1 MVRRIFKSSNLSVN
15 EGKLPKGKSVNS
27 FIPYDMKKYFKLPTY
42 TESDAVFA
50 YHFYRLLQRSKNVS
64 LIYNSE
70 TDDFGS
76 GEKSRFITQLLSEY
90 DGEIKEYIYKGEN
103 LEEQNPNQIII
114 ENKGLEDEIA
124 LWGKK
129 GVSPSALNKYNN
141 CSLQFYYHYL
151 AKIRIYDEV
160 DEYVDASI
168 MGSAIHDALDLNYPL
183 GVLTE
188 KYISDQTDVIIKHIE
203 KAFIQLLSNQA
214 MKEGK
219 NYLSLEIAKKLT
231 KDFLKLEKQLIQ
243 STKNMNQE
251 IRIISKEEILSHQ
264 LTVEGINF
272 NLTGKADRIDFDGDI
287 LRIIDYK
294 TGSVEENEVTFAE
307 FDELIENPKKSKAF
321 QLMMYTYMYL
331 KMNSNYIGLDVI
343 AGNFSFKNLKAGLIK
358 VSKKITGK
366 KKEIVN
372 IDANLLDE
380 FESQLEIILNM
391 IINNNFEQ
399 TTDIKNCQWCDYKS
413 ICKR

>member
-1 MVRRIFKSSNLSVN
+1 
-15 EGKLPKGKSVNS
+15 
-27 FIPYDMKKYFKLPTY
+27 
-42 TESDAVFA
+42 
-50 YHFYRLLQRSKNVS
+50 
-64 LIYNSE
+64 
-70 TDDFGS
+70 
-76 GEKSRFITQLLSEY
+76 
-90 DGEIKEYIYKGEN
+90 
-103 LEEQNPNQIII
+103 
-114 ENKGLEDEIA
+114 
-124 LWGKK
+124 
-129 GVSPSALNKYNN
+129 
-141 CSLQFYYHYL
+141 
-151 AKIRIYDEV
+151 
-160 DEYVDASI
+160 
-168 MGSAIHDALDLNYPL
+168 
-183 GVLTE
+183 
-188 KYISDQTDVIIKHIE
+188 
-203 KAFIQLLSNQA
+203 
-214 MKEGK
+214 
-219 NYLSLEIAKKLT
+219 
-231 KDFLKLEKQLIQ
+231 
-243 STKNMNQE
+243 MNQE

-380 FESQLEIILNM
+380 FESQLEIILNK